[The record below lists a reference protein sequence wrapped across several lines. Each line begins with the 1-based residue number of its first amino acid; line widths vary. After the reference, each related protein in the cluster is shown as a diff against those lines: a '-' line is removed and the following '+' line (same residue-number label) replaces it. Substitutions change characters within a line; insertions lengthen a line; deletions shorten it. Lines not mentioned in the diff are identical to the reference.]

1 MRPRP
6 SHHGQEAKES
16 KRKKIKGGAKAPKS
30 NARLIRKAP
39 QPKEAIK
46 EGLMRTDGSCTPFR
60 PKREKETKYWQQ
72 RIRRIQGGKAKVG

>member
-1 MRPRP
+1 MRPCP

-60 PKREKETKYWQQ
+60 PKKEEGDKILTKSNTK
-72 RIRRIQGGKAKVG
+72 IQGGKG